1 MKPTRTYAA
10 VTLGVVMA
18 IVECR
23 FSNVDLTATAAA
35 AVKITDAKDREIIQ
49 RFLGHVERLPQRI
62 TREHCKK
69 MAADEP
75 EGYTWKILP
84 QVQMYL
90 TAYEVTGEAKYL
102 DGFAAVFEN
111 MTAAMTKGPD
121 GYLGWYGKPLDIFR
135 NPAKANLKADVIITS
150 FRTVDVLCRFLELAG
165 RDEGLKKRFAG
176 RRRQYLDLMAN
187 HLVKKWTA
195 RGNYVDLGVRG
206 AVYRTHFGLR
216 DVKANL
222 TEPHNKHSKIV
233 RGLLGLYRVTGGDE
247 YMRMAVKLGMRFKRC
262 LVLRG
267 GHYEWNYWDP
277 AGAWDVHPGEAGR
290 WKHWIGPEHRS
301 GYYSL
306 SLTHAVLL
314 WHHGLVFDDADMRRF
329 VRTQLE
335 MTWNGRLDEPQWFR
349 VDRSRGKQTGRY
361 ICPALAPFDGKIYA
375 FLYTGVRQGERIKN
389 AAHSW
394 QGGPVANGWIRGK
407 YLYCQAAL
415 RRGSGQAAGKNK
427 KQIHLAA
434 GKKFLA
440 GDANRKLLQSLRF
453 EVTGG
458 GYRAPSRPADMKP
471 MPTSGSK

>member
-10 VTLGVVMA
+10 AVLGVMLA

-35 AVKITDAKDREIIQ
+35 GVKITDAKDKQIVQ
-49 RFLGHVERLPQRI
+49 RFLGHVDRLPQRI
-62 TREHCKK
+62 NADYCKK

-84 QVQMYL
+84 QVEMYL

-102 DGFAAVFEN
+102 DGFAAIFEN

-150 FRTVDVLCRFLELAG
+150 FRTVDVLCRFLALAD
-165 RDEGLKKRFAG
+165 RDEAMKKRFAG

-195 RGNYVDLGVRG
+195 RGNYVDLGTRG

-233 RGLLGLYRVTGGDE
+233 RGLLGLYRVTGQDE
-247 YMRMAVKLGMRFKRC
+247 YMRMAVKLGVRFKRC
-262 LVLRG
+262 LTLRD

-277 AGAWDVHPGEAGR
+277 AGAWDVYPGEAGR

-329 VRTQLE
+329 VKTQLE

-375 FLYTGVRQGERIKN
+375 FLYTGVRQDERIKN

-394 QGGPVANGWIRGK
+394 QGGPVASGWIRGK
-407 YLYCQAAL
+407 YLYCPSAL
-415 RRGSGQAAGKNK
+415 RRGSGQAAGK
-427 KQIHLAA
+427 KQIYLAA